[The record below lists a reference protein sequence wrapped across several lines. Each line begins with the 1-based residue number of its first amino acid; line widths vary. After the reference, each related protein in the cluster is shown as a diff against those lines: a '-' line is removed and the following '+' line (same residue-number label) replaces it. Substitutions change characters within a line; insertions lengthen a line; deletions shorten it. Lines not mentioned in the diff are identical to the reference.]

1 MTNMPPE
8 YRADVDRVRTYLVH
22 ALKGEHIAVGIPA
35 CMETVFTSTMQ
46 VAGDEKDTALAL
58 VTSLRDMVDHIE
70 QTIRG
75 TH

>member
-1 MTNMPPE
+1 MTDMPPE

-22 ALKGEHIAVGIPA
+22 ALKGEHIAVVIPA
-35 CMETVFTSTMQ
+35 CMETVFGSVMY
-46 VAGDEKDTALAL
+46 VVGDEKETALNL
-58 VTSLRDMVDHIE
+58 VTSPRNMVDHIE

>member
-1 MTNMPPE
+1 MTDMQPE
-8 YRADVDRVRTYLVH
+8 YRADIDRVRGTIFT
-22 ALKGEHIAVGIPA
+22 ALAGEDLAVVIPA

>member
-1 MTNMPPE
+1 MTDMPPE
-8 YRADVDRVRTYLVH
+8 YRADIDRVRTTILQ
-22 ALKGEHIAVGIPA
+22 ALQGQELAVVIPA

-46 VAGDEKDTALAL
+46 VAGDENDTALAL
-58 VTSLRDMVDHIE
+58 VASLRDMVDHIE